1 MTDQIDDSPNKRQ
14 KKEVDLEQQE
24 REKVLSLLSLSKDFQ
39 KQASSVPESLSPS
52 TVSTFTNLTKL
63 DLFQANLDESSFPSF
78 LPKFLPNLKILF
90 CMKNNFQIVPAV
102 ISEFPNLSMVSF
114 KSNKL
119 HSIHPQSLSTQ
130 LKWLILTDNQITTL
144 PSTIGKC
151 TNLQKLMLSGNKIQS
166 IPKEMSKCTKL
177 ELVRLSSNQLDK
189 PPMDL
194 LKLPNL
200 AWIALSENPFLHSTI
215 VKQQEDISSTL
226 KVFPNK
232 ELDDPDKGIVLG
244 KGASGITRKYTLSN
258 AVDSDTTSGDNSTY
272 DVAVKEFYSNI
283 TSDGNPQIE
292 RLVSFTTATLIQSKS
307 LITVL
312 GQTKKNNLVMELLSD
327 YEVLANPPS
336 LQSCSRDVYDHYNND
351 DDKDG
356 MKSYVTYE
364 RMVHIVHHLL
374 YTLKELHVKCSI
386 THGDFYGHNILFS
399 TKEESQIWLTDF
411 GAAFFYDRNSEY
423 GPYIELIERRAFS
436 HLLSEVMDL
445 TTRFCMGKQG
455 DDKNV
460 IKFQKMLQELIDCCV
475 ALTFEQLYSKWDS
488 FYKTLREE

>member
-1 MTDQIDDSPNKRQ
+1 MKEQLNEPNKRQ
-14 KKEVDLEQQE
+14 KKELDLEQQE
-24 REKVLSLLSLSKDFQ
+24 EKVLSILSLSKDFQ
-39 KQASSVPESLSPS
+39 KQASVPGSLSPS
-52 TVSTFTNLTKL
+52 NTSAFTNLTKL
-63 DLFQANLDESSFPSF
+63 DLFQANLDESSFPPF

-90 CMKNNFQIVPAV
+90 CMKNNFKTVPPI
-102 ISEFPNLSMVSF
+102 ISAFPNLSMVSF
-114 KSNKL
+114 KSNQL
-119 HSIHPQSLSTQ
+119 HSIHPEALSTQ
-130 LKWLILTDNQITTL
+130 LKWLILTDNQITAL

-166 IPKEMSKCTKL
+166 IPKEITQCTNL
-177 ELVRLSSNQLDK
+177 ELVRLSSNQLEE

-215 VKQQEDISSTL
+215 VKQEKNISSSL
-226 KVFPNK
+226 KVFPNE
-232 ELDDPDKGIVLG
+232 ELDDPDQGIILG
-244 KGASGITRKYTLSN
+244 KGASGITRKYTILN
-258 AVDSDTTSGDNSTY
+258 DGDKDTNENSTY

-351 DDKDG
+351 EQDG

-364 RMVHIVHHLL
+364 RMIHIVQHLL
-374 YTLKELHVKCSI
+374 HTLKELHVKCSI

-399 TKEESQIWLTDF
+399 KKEESQVWLTDF
-411 GAAFFYDRNSEY
+411 GAAFFYDRDSEY
-423 GPYIELIERRAFS
+423 GTLIELIERRAFS
-436 HLLSEVMDL
+436 HLLAEVMDL
-445 TTRFCMGKQG
+445 TTRFCSVGNA
-455 DDKNV
+455 DNENL
-460 IKFQKMLQELIDCCV
+460 IKFQKMLQELIDSCV
-475 ALTFEQLYSKWDS
+475 TLTFEQLYSKWDS
-488 FYKTLREE
+488 FYKCVNEE